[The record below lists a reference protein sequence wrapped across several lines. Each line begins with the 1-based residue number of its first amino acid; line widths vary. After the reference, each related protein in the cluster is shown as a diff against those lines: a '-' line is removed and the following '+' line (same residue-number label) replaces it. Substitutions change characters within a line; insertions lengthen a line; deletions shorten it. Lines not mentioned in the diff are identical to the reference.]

1 MYQKYK
7 KIVEIEKDAPNII
20 RAIIGA
26 WMIGIPLLMLLL
38 ILDLVFPRIVLI
50 IVIWAFCGYLFP
62 TLDLDLYDAFSNS
75 NGIINKSEYFKI
87 IKIGYGMA
95 VSGSSIIMLILLMF
109 MSQMFD
115 TIGNVILLIV
125 LLGGGFILMI
135 IGAFICVYISVKK
148 LPELTYYSAKQ
159 HPTKPNAIIKQFRY
173 KIPIHESSKLKYIKN
188 ISANKLILIS
198 ISIVAIMAFILYMI
212 IMHIIG

>member
-38 ILDLVFPRIVLI
+38 ILDLVFPWIVLI
-50 IVIWAFCGYLFP
+50 IVICAFCGYLFP
-62 TLDLDLYDAFSNS
+62 TLNLYDAFSNS
-75 NGIINKSEYFKI
+75 NDIINKSEYFKI
-87 IKIGYGMA
+87 IKIGYGMF

-148 LPELTYYSAKQ
+148 LPELTYYSAKR